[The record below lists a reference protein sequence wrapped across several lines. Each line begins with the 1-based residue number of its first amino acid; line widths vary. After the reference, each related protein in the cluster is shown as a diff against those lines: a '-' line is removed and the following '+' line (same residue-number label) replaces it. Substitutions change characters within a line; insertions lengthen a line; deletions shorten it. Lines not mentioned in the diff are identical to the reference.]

1 MPEQLANRNDNNLEM
16 KKQQPQHNNQQ
27 KQTTREQKA
36 KQRLANRAK
45 RNAANQNL
53 KTKIFNKSSSSSPI
67 PKSKNNQAKSQQSS
81 PYSDQQNVSLPEITT
96 KISGTEKT
104 NNNNKICV
112 RYDQKHH
119 ASRHASPGASSITG
133 I

>member
-53 KTKIFNKSSSSSPI
+53 KTKIINKSSSPI
-67 PKSKNNQAKSQQSS
+67 PKSKNSQAKSQQSS

-112 RYDQKHH
+112 RYDQNHH